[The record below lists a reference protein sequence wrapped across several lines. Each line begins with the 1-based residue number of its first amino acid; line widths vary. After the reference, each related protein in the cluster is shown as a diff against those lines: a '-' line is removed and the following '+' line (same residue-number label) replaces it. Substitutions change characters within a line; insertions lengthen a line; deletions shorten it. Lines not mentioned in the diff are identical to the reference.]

1 MENQRQLHLSKD
13 LCRGELFFRK
23 IYRTGLPKLNM
34 RYTKLTLL
42 VFPVFLLQNCGDKD
56 DADTIGSTNT
66 IEIQKDFL
74 FGNSPELQIEILDTI
89 NLEAPGN
96 PPLTAVQDMAFSQHF
111 FLLLDRKQGLLKFD
125 NSGSFL
131 QKIGEMGEGPDE
143 YIMPYATHLDE
154 KENIAFVADWQ
165 KRIVISYDL
174 EGTFDSSSQRLPG
187 HPISF
192 YKDNDTLLVV
202 QETLNG
208 TKEKPRQVLVS
219 SIEPKTL
226 EVKHWERP
234 LYGYHSNYTIIHPIP
249 RILSRV
255 KNANLFYLPIIRED
269 ISSHSDTDTIFRKE
283 EDHLVPEYLLHF
295 TGFDNTH
302 QLGINH
308 VVMSDSYAFLRIV
321 YENRSYHV
329 VIDLENNRPL
339 IHLRQLFDRE
349 LTEEIIPRPLNG
361 DVFYSILR
369 DEESIE
375 EKNPLIVSYRLIIA
389 ADNNNKVSDE

>member
-1 MENQRQLHLSKD
+1 MKYTQL
-13 LCRGELFFRK
+13 
-23 IYRTGLPKLNM
+23 I
-34 RYTKLTLL
+34 LL
-42 VFPVFLLQNCGDKD
+42 VLSLSLLQNCGKKNTV
-56 DADTIGSTNT
+56 DTPKPFNT
-66 IEIQKDFL
+66 IKISKEFL
-74 FGNSPELQIEILDTI
+74 FSNSPELLLEILDTI

-111 FLLLDRKQGLLKFD
+111 FLLLDRKHGLLKFD

-131 QKIGEMGEGPDE
+131 QKIGKVGEGPEE
-143 YIMPYATHLDE
+143 YIMPYATYLDE

-174 EGTFDSSSQRLPG
+174 NGNFNSSSQRLPG

-192 YKDNDTLLVV
+192 YKDNDTLWVV
-202 QETLNG
+202 QETLIG
-208 TKEKPRQVLVS
+208 TEEKPRQVLVS
-219 SIEPKTL
+219 SIEPKNL

-255 KNANLFYLPIIRED
+255 KNSNLFYLPIIRGD
-269 ISSHSDTDTIFRKE
+269 ISSHSDTDTIFKKE

-302 QLGINH
+302 QLGINQI
-308 VVMSDSYAFLRIV
+308 VMSDNYAFLRVV

-369 DEESIE
+369 DEERIE
-375 EKNPLIVSYRLIIA
+375 EINLLIVFYRLSTTT
-389 ADNNNKVSDE
+389 DNNNNVSRSSSSLYAL